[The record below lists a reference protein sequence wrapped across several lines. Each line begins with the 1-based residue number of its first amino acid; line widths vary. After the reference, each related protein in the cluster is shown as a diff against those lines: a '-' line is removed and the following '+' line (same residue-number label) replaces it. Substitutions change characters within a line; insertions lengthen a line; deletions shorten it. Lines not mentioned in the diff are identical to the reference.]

1 MTTAVKT
8 MTTREVADRFY
19 ELAEQGN
26 FDQILNDLYDD
37 GAKSIEPANSL
48 WQNVEGLES
57 IRAKAAQWQTMIQE
71 MHGGYTNKP
80 DVAGNYFVCTMGMDV
95 TLKGQPRM
103 KMDEVALYE
112 VKDGKIVLEQFF
124 F

>member
-26 FDQILNDLYDD
+26 FEQILTDLYDEH
-37 GAKSIEPANSL
+37 AKSIEPANSP
-48 WQNVEGLES
+48 WQNVESLES
-57 IRAKAAQWQTMIQE
+57 IRAKGAHWQAMIHE

-80 DVAGNYFVCTMGMDV
+80 DVAGKYFVCTMGMDV

-103 KMDEVALYE
+103 KLDEVALYE
-112 VKDGKIVLEQFF
+112 VRNGKIVLEQFF

>member
-26 FDQILNDLYDD
+26 FDLILAELYDE
-37 GAKSIEPANSL
+37 GAKSIEPANST
-48 WQNVEGLES
+48 WQNVEGLDS
-57 IRAKAAQWQTMIQE
+57 IRAKAVQWQAMIQE

-112 VKDGKIVLEQFF
+112 VKDGKIMLEQFF